1 MAGSRTL
8 RRVLGETNLERKCRR
23 IFGTVML
30 LLIFIAFYG
39 VYWNVKDLAQR
50 ITFSKGKEWV
60 RMVMF
65 DHHWDR

>member
-30 LLIFIAFYG
+30 LLVFVAFYG

-50 ITFSKGKEWV
+50 ITLSKG
-60 RMVMF
+60 
-65 DHHWDR
+65 